1 MTSDWRRA
9 LDVYVTGRNRS
20 LTTEEKQQ
28 AARAGMP
35 EAANTASSRATTSG
49 TTTSG
54 TSTFGVPIPQILDY
68 YRNAGTW
75 RDRIEASRKREADP
89 GA

>member
-9 LDVYVTGRNRS
+9 LDIYVTGRNRA
-20 LTTEEKQQ
+20 LTTDEKRRAAADMSE
-28 AARAGMP
+28 AARPARSG
-35 EAANTASSRATTSG
+35 ATTAD
-49 TTTSG
+49 
-54 TSTFGVPIPQILDY
+54 TSTFGVPIPRTLEY

-75 RDRIEASRKREADP
+75 RDRIEAFRKREADP

>member
-1 MTSDWRRA
+1 MTIDWRRA
-9 LDVYVTGRNRS
+9 LDIYVTGRNRALS
-20 LTTEEKQQ
+20 TDEKRR
-28 AARAGMP
+28 AAGPGMS
-35 EAANTASSRATTSG
+35 EATDTATSG

-54 TSTFGVPIPQILDY
+54 TSTFGVSVPQTLEY

-75 RDRIEASRKREADP
+75 RDRIETSRKREAGP